1 MVYASIS
8 VLKQQLL
15 GVMAGEVGSLVLAG
29 CTEGAVQQR
38 TGIVDHKRR
47 NVRLAAEQTLEAL
60 GGAVVVAIPSIHIV
74 SSVHTD

>member
-1 MVYASIS
+1 MVRSLILPARDGEVVYASIS

-60 GGAVVVAIPSIHIV
+60 GGQW
-74 SSVHTD
+74 